1 MKHYS
6 RIIKSNKKGSSAVL
20 TAMMF
25 VAFAICVTA
34 SVKICRELTVKS
46 ECEGFGRVWTKA
58 ILSEYDQPL
67 LQDYGIMAY
76 FGNDSEVSDKLEYYF
91 DYAAA
96 DRLDIDIGGANAD
109 LTGYELGDPD
119 NFLDAIQKGLTGKVI
134 GDVISGG
141 GRKQRNEVLGKDDI
155 GNDEAGGA
163 SSGSGRAIKNKVVLS
178 TLPSGGMSSSFSI
191 DGLVNKAKALG
202 SSDGISSAVAASG
215 SEVLFMGKYFDNAVT
230 YASEKE
236 SFFRNEWE
244 YIIKGDSDDDENLRK
259 VKRDL
264 FLMRNA
270 LNLVSLYKD
279 PEKVK
284 LIIEVAE
291 TITPGPLG
299 LLTQL
304 LIAEAWAALETEQDM
319 KNLLDNKRVPIL
331 KSADEWQIGLGA
343 VLDSDDVMEQLDED
357 SKELLNENRGE
368 INALGGISD
377 RISDLKNGLNY
388 DEHLMIMI
396 MAMDERVRLLRI
408 MDIVQINMKYR
419 YYRDFNMM
427 EYYVGTRF
435 TLEANGRSY
444 DFEESYK

>member
-1 MKHYS
+1 
-6 RIIKSNKKGSSAVL
+6 
-20 TAMMF
+20 
-25 VAFAICVTA
+25 
-34 SVKICRELTVKS
+34 
-46 ECEGFGRVWTKA
+46 
-58 ILSEYDQPL
+58 
-67 LQDYGIMAY
+67 
-76 FGNDSEVSDKLEYYF
+76 
-91 DYAAA
+91 
-96 DRLDIDIGGANAD
+96 
-109 LTGYELGDPD
+109 
-119 NFLDAIQKGLTGKVI
+119 
-134 GDVISGG
+134 
-141 GRKQRNEVLGKDDI
+141 
-155 GNDEAGGA
+155 
-163 SSGSGRAIKNKVVLS
+163 
-178 TLPSGGMSSSFSI
+178 
-191 DGLVNKAKALG
+191 
-202 SSDGISSAVAASG
+202 
-215 SEVLFMGKYFDNAVT
+215 
-230 YASEKE
+230 
-236 SFFRNEWE
+236 
-244 YIIKGDSDDDENLRK
+244 
-259 VKRDL
+259 
-264 FLMRNA
+264 MRNA